1 MNNVNMLTIIVVAI
15 LALACWLGWKKG
27 LIHTIFSL
35 CSLVISLV
43 LVWILFPHVSSILE
57 GFSPLRN
64 TVYEHVDGFL
74 SDEIPE
80 LFEQLP
86 SADPSAQ
93 NEFIDKLPLPQELK
107 ERLSLNNTVDVYEA
121 LGVESFTE
129 YLSTAVTN
137 LILQGAA
144 LLLTLIIV
152 FIAVHLLIN
161 VLDLVAKLPVL
172 NAANKGG
179 GAVVGLVIGYL
190 IVQIIFLVIT
200 VFSGT
205 DWGKSLMVQVN
216 ESAIL
221 TFLYNSSATIKMLFS
236 QLTKSF
242 MG

>member
-1 MNNVNMLTIIVVAI
+1 MNHINMLTIIVVAI

-27 LIHTIFSL
+27 LIRTIFSL

-43 LVWILFPHVSSILE
+43 LVWFLFPHVSSILE
-57 GFSPLRN
+57 GFSPLQN

-74 SDEIPE
+74 SEEIPE

-86 SADPSAQ
+86 SADTSAQ
-93 NEFIDKLPLPQELK
+93 NEFIDKLPLPGELK
-107 ERLSLNNTVDVYEA
+107 EKLSQNNTVDVYEA

-152 FIAVHLLIN
+152 FIAVNLLIN

-205 DWGKSLMVQVN
+205 GWGKNLMVQVN

-221 TFLYNSSATIKMLFS
+221 TLLYNSSATIKMLFS
-236 QLTKSF
+236 QLTQSF